1 MKGVIKKLPENAPKW
16 KAREKNANDTKMIG
30 LIQPMLIEIWY
41 RTVGII
47 FYSLILGHSE
57 FIFS

>member
-16 KAREKNANDTKMIG
+16 KSPEKNANDTKMIG

-41 RTVGII
+41 HTVGITFLQLNI
-47 FYSLILGHSE
+47 RS
-57 FIFS
+57 

>member
-1 MKGVIKKLPENAPKW
+1 MLPEDAPKW
-16 KAREKNANDTKMIG
+16 KAREKNANDTTMIG
-30 LIQPMLIEIWY
+30 LIQPMQNEIWY